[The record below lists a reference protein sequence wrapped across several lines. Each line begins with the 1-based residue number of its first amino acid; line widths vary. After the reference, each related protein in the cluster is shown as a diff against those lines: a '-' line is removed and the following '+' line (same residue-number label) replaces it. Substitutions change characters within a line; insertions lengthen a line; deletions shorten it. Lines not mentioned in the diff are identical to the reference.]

1 MVRNATW
8 QEVRHLV
15 RASYEEQGIGISPS
29 PAHGYLAYEEDGKVV
44 ACQGW
49 RNIGWLYAELCH
61 LYVMPS
67 HRKKGIAKKLVQ
79 EAIKRLSAKVI
90 LSTVLENNKVSQA
103 VLQKCGFK
111 AVGKC
116 SSPVSGRTL
125 VVFTYVKT
133 E

>member
-15 RASYEEQGIGISPS
+15 RASYEEQGIGASPS
-29 PAHGYLAYEEDGKVV
+29 PAHCYLAYEEDGEVV

-67 HRKKGIAKKLVQ
+67 HRKKGIAKKL
-79 EAIKRLSAKVI
+79 
-90 LSTVLENNKVSQA
+90 
-103 VLQKCGFK
+103 QKCGFK
-111 AVGKC
+111 VAGAC

-125 VVFTYVKT
+125 MVFVYVKT

>member
-15 RASYEEQGIGISPS
+15 RASYEEQGIGVSPS
-29 PAHGYLAYEEDGKVV
+29 PAHCYLAYEEDGKVV

-49 RNIGWLYAELCH
+49 RNLGWLYAELCH

-67 HRKKGIAKKLVQ
+67 YRNKGIAKKLVQ
-79 EAIKRLSAKVI
+79 EALNRLSAKVI
-90 LSTVLENNKVSQA
+90 LTTVLENNKVSQA

-111 AVGKC
+111 AAGTC

-125 VVFTYVKT
+125 TVFIHVKT

>member
-1 MVRNATW
+1 MVRTARW
-8 QEVRHLV
+8 DEVRHLV
-15 RASYEEQGIGISPS
+15 RASYEEQGIGANPS
-29 PAHGYLAYEEDGKVV
+29 PAHSYLAYEEDGKVV

-79 EAIKRLSAKVI
+79 EAINRLSAKVI
-90 LSTVLENNKVSQA
+90 LSTVLENNKTSQA
-103 VLQKCGFK
+103 VLQKCGFQ
-111 AVGKC
+111 AVGTC

-125 VVFTYVKT
+125 VVFARVKT